1 MQIKN
6 TLEKYGI
13 VSVLLHWLMAMLI
26 IGLLIVGLLMVR
38 IPVSAFKLKL
48 FGWHKEFGIL
58 VLMLVMLRIVWR
70 IWNINP
76 SLTGLQLWERFA
88 ARTVHWA
95 FYGFMI
101 ALPVSGWL
109 VTSAAGLPAS
119 FFGLFTL
126 PDLIA
131 ADDNQRKMLA
141 EVHEWLA
148 YGLIATFCLHAAAA
162 LKHHFI
168 NKDDILRRMF

>member
-6 TLEKYGI
+6 SLEKYGM
-13 VSVLLHWLMAMLI
+13 VSILLHWLMAILI
-26 IGLLIVGLLMVR
+26 VGLLIAGLLMVR

-76 SLTGLQLWERFA
+76 SLKGLQLWERCA

-131 ADDNQRKMLA
+131 VNENLRIELS
-141 EVHEWLA
+141 EVHEWLG
-148 YGLIATFCLHAAAA
+148 YGLIATFCLHVAAA